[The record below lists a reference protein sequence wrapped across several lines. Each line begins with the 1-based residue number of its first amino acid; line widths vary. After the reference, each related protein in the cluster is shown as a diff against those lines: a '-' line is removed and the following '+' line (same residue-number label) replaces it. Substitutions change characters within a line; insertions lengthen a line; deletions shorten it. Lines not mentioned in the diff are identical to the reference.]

1 MTRLLWIVLFSSM
14 LFSGCDKKE
23 EYEGPNSG
31 WDNHTVVALSFFV
44 DDRGEHGFI
53 CAPHDQSAG
62 VPRHKGSNLV
72 TDPTS
77 RDYGDGK
84 ANADKIIAAQV
95 EGVYAAKWCKN
106 LVLNGYSDWNLP
118 SMSEAFRMYF
128 NLHSVNEIGDFADG
142 EKY

>member
-53 CAPHDQSAG
+53 CARMISLPGYPGTKEAIWLPIQRAETT
-62 VPRHKGSNLV
+62 V
-72 TDPTS
+72 TARPMPI
-77 RDYGDGK
+77 K
-84 ANADKIIAAQV
+84 
-95 EGVYAAKWCKN
+95 
-106 LVLNGYSDWNLP
+106 
-118 SMSEAFRMYF
+118 
-128 NLHSVNEIGDFADG
+128 
-142 EKY
+142 

>member
-62 VPRHKGSNLV
+62 APQHKGSNLV
-72 TDPTS
+72 TNPTG
-77 RDYGDGK
+77 RD
-84 ANADKIIAAQV
+84 
-95 EGVYAAKWCKN
+95 
-106 LVLNGYSDWNLP
+106 
-118 SMSEAFRMYF
+118 
-128 NLHSVNEIGDFADG
+128 
-142 EKY
+142 